1 MKLHRIFRRWG
12 WVSFIIAIPSL
23 WELLLLFAPW
33 DARRHLRPYLHCIQA
48 VAFGGFGY
56 WLLEPGLRLR
66 RMRQRSFWHKSWPSS
81 LILGI
86 GIIVGSVDALV
97 YLIGGPLL
105 APASE
110 RRLFLYCG
118 CVGALAFPAF
128 GYWLIDQ
135 ALRLRR
141 KETGSIWQKSW
152 PASLIL
158 GIATIPVCITF
169 LIWFLA
175 ELLARH

>member
-12 WVSFIIAIPSL
+12 WILFIIAIPSL
-23 WELLLLFAPW
+23 WELLLLFAPR
-33 DARRHLRPYLHCIQA
+33 DARRHLRPYLHCVQA
-48 VAFGGFGY
+48 VAFAGFGY

-66 RMRQRSFWHKSWPSS
+66 RMQQRSFWHKSWPGP

-86 GIIVGSVDALV
+86 GIIVGSVDALI

-105 APASE
+105 ASASE
-110 RRLFLYCG
+110 RRLFLCCG
-118 CVGALAFPAF
+118 CVGALAFPAL
-128 GYWLIDQ
+128 GYWLIDE

-141 KETGSIWQKSW
+141 KETGSIWRKSW

-158 GIATIPVCITF
+158 GLATFPVSIMF
-169 LIWFLA
+169 LIWNLT
-175 ELLARH
+175 ELLAKH